1 MLFIYVSKVLNNI
14 SYKRRRHFKLFAN
27 CHVSWDT
34 LQSAAFHYQ
43 QVKKT
48 TFYLFFRFDTSTVSL
63 MENKKWRAQEGIFI

>member
-1 MLFIYVSKVLNNI
+1 MMEEDILNY
-14 SYKRRRHFKLFAN
+14 SPT
-27 CHVSWDT
+27 VM
-34 LQSAAFHYQ
+34 QSAAFHYQ